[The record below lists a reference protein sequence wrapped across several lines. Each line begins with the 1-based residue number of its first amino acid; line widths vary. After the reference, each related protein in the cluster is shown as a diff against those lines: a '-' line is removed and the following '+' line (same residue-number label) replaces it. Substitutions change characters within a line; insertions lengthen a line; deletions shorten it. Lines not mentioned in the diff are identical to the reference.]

1 MIRRGI
7 RASVA
12 LALLLLFGACRS
24 AATPAP
30 ASDDHATASDDA
42 SPADAASPPGAEAAS
57 AAPASDRPTPALP
70 DFGAPGWTRVT
81 SDSGARLVCW
91 RALGEGVPR
100 NRDFSL
106 EVWVFQDGEAR
117 AGLDLTV
124 SAWMPEHSHG
134 MLHAPRTRDRGDGSY
149 LVEGML
155 FHMRGRWEL
164 RVQVDE
170 GASTDMARCELT
182 VR

>member
-1 MIRRGI
+1 MIHRGI

-12 LALLLLFGACRS
+12 LALSLLFGACRS

-30 ASDDHATASDDA
+30 AVHDHTPAPGVA
-42 SPADAASPPGAEAAS
+42 SPADAASPPASEAAS
-57 AAPASDRPTPALP
+57 ADPGPAQATPALP

-91 RALGEGVPR
+91 RALGDGVPR
-100 NRDFSL
+100 NRDFTL

-164 RVQVDE
+164 RFQVDE
-170 GASTDMARCELT
+170 GASTDMARCELV